1 MPLSRLAAIKQ
12 LGQMCQSTLFP
23 ELSDNQLGDLIDQ
36 HKKFNTWSPLTAY
49 SVGDMVIPTV
59 PNGRIY
65 QCIIAGTSTT
75 VEPSFPQIGYA
86 VGQAF
91 YNYSTL
97 GPEEY
102 YGLTWQDNGFI
113 TQEVYDVRAAAKQAW
128 LLKASIAANLANT
141 DDGKMKVE
149 LHQIQEN
156 CIQMAAKFRS
166 FFIL

>member
-1 MPLSRLAAIKQ
+1 MPLSRLQAIKQ
-12 LGQMCQSTLFP
+12 LSDMCQATLFP
-23 ELSDNQLGDLIDQ
+23 ELDNNQLGNLIDQ
-36 HKKFNTWSPLTAY
+36 HKKFSSWEPSTSYA
-49 SVGDMVIPTV
+49 VGDMIVPTI
-59 PNGRIY
+59 PNGRVY

-75 VEPSFPQIGYA
+75 TEPTFPSIGYA

-91 YNYSTL
+91 YNYVGT
-97 GPEEY
+97 PPNF
-102 YGLTWQDNGFI
+102 YGLTFQDNGFI
-113 TQEVYDVRAAAKQAW
+113 TSEIYDVRAAAKQAW

-156 CIQMAAKFRS
+156 CIQMAGKFRS

>member
-1 MPLSRLAAIKQ
+1 MPLSRLQAIKQ
-12 LGQMCQSTLFP
+12 LSDFCQATLFP
-23 ELSDNQLGDLIDQ
+23 ELDNNQLGNLIDQ
-36 HKKFNTWSPLTAY
+36 HKKFSSWEPSTSYA
-49 SVGDMVIPTV
+49 VGDLIVPTI
-59 PNGRIY
+59 PNGRVY

-75 VEPSFPQIGYA
+75 TEPTFPSIGYA

-91 YNYSTL
+91 YNYVGT
-97 GPEEY
+97 PPNF
-102 YGLTWQDNGFI
+102 YGLTFQDNGFI
-113 TQEVYDVRAAAKQAW
+113 TSEIYDVRAAAKQAW

-156 CIQMAAKFRS
+156 CLQMAGKFRS

>member
-1 MPLSRLAAIKQ
+1 MPLSRLQAIKQ
-12 LGQMCQSTLFP
+12 LSEMCQSTLYP
-23 ELSDNQLGDLIDQ
+23 ELSDNQLGNIIDQ
-36 HKKFNTWSPLTAY
+36 HKKFRTWEPNTPY
-49 SVGDMVIPTV
+49 VVGDMVIPTT
-59 PNGRIY
+59 PNGRVY

-75 VEPSFPQIGYA
+75 TEPSFPQIGYA

-91 YNYSTL
+91 YNYSAL
-97 GPEEY
+97 APGEY

-141 DDGKMKVE
+141 SDGKMKIE

>member
-1 MPLSRLAAIKQ
+1 
-12 LGQMCQSTLFP
+12 MCQATLFP
-23 ELSDNQLGDLIDQ
+23 ELDNNQLGNLIDQ
-36 HKKFNTWSPLTAY
+36 HKKYSTWTANTSY
-49 SVGDMVIPTV
+49 IVGDMVIPTV
-59 PNGRIY
+59 PNGRVY

-75 VEPSFPQIGYA
+75 TEPTFPQIGYA

-91 YNYSTL
+91 YDYSAL
-97 GPEEY
+97 GPGEY

-156 CIQMAAKFRS
+156 CLQMAGKFRS